1 MSATGLDV
9 FDKTLQTTNIWLNEI
24 MDEMGPDRRHAW
36 HMLGAVLHA
45 LRDRLQP
52 DLAVKLGAQLPILVR
67 GAYYDGYKPS
77 ETPDIIRTL
86 DEFLERVNAELEG
99 TRPVDPEDAVRV
111 VCNVVA
117 RHVDDG
123 QAKKIWKALPE
134 DIRKV
139 AAPLQSPARDSDR
152 TDRDDARSGDA
163 SQPRD
168 LSRDA
173 RELARRADNIWRKIV
188 KEGTYGE
195 AHSEAEMDASSGD
208 GEPSKA
214 SRPH

>member
-24 MDEMGPDRRHAW
+24 MDEMGPDRRRAW

-52 DLAVKLGAQLPILVR
+52 ELAVKLGAQLPILVR
-67 GAYYDGYKPS
+67 GVYYDGYKPS

-99 TRPVDPEDAVRV
+99 TRPIDPEDAVRV

-123 QAKKIWKALPE
+123 QARKIWKALPE

-139 AAPLQSPARDSDR
+139 AAPLQRGGDGPDR
-152 TDRDDARSGDA
+152 AEARSRDT
-163 SQPRD
+163 SPPRD
-168 LSRDA
+168 LSQDA
-173 RELARRADNIWRKIV
+173 RQLARRADDIWRKIV

-195 AHSEAEMDASSGD
+195 AHSDAEMDAGAD
-208 GEPSKA
+208 EGGHTQA
-214 SRPH
+214 SRSH

>member
-1 MSATGLDV
+1 MSSTGLDV
-9 FDKTLQTTNIWLNEI
+9 FDKTVQATNIWLDEI
-24 MDEMGPDRRHAW
+24 VDEMGADRRLAW

-77 ETPDIIRTL
+77 QAPDIIRTL
-86 DEFLERVNAELEG
+86 DEFLERVNMELQG

-111 VCNVVA
+111 VCGVVA
-117 RHVDDG
+117 RHADDG

-139 AAPLQSPARDSDR
+139 ASPLQSPTGDNDG
-152 TDRDDARSGDA
+152 TDRGDSRSRDA
-163 SQPRD
+163 SSLPSD
-168 LSRDA
+168 LSQDA
-173 RELARRADNIWRKIV
+173 RELARRADSIWKKIV
-188 KEGTYGE
+188 KDGTYGE
-195 AHSEAEMDASSGD
+195 AHSEAEMDATSVDS
-208 GEPSKA
+208 EPNKV
-214 SRPH
+214 RPH

>member
-52 DLAVKLGAQLPILVR
+52 DLAVKFGAQLPILVR

-77 ETPDIIRTL
+77 EAPDIIRTL

-139 AAPLQSPARDSDR
+139 AAPLQSGDDDR
-152 TDRDDARSGDA
+152 TDRGD
-163 SQPRD
+163 SQTRDTSSPRN
-168 LSRDA
+168 LSQDA

-188 KEGTYGE
+188 KDGTYGE
-195 AHSEAEMDASSGD
+195 AHSEAEMDASTVEGK
-208 GEPSKA
+208 PKKA